1 MNAVVIHIWSL
12 REQAQ
17 YLRSP
22 MRRCGP
28 SVHEADET
36 ATLMEREADDLSE
49 ALYDAANATLKR
61 PRVIDV

>member
-1 MNAVVIHIWSL
+1 MKTGIIRIWSL

-28 SVHEADET
+28 SVHEANE
-36 ATLMEREADDLSE
+36 AAAQMEREADDLSE
-49 ALYDAANATLKR
+49 ALYDAANAALKR
-61 PRVIDV
+61 PMVIEV